1 MELQQSIE
9 RLRRGARV
17 GSRLAFV
24 ACVLVVG
31 ASSGLAQPAPTANN
45 ALAADQ
51 ALARAMQAND
61 SAGITGLLDKD
72 WAVIATT
79 GGIGEGPQ
87 VFPSGI
93 ASGYLTRTKFEISE
107 PRVRVFGDTAVVTS
121 KVTLAGVFKGKPF
134 DVAERQTDVWVWR
147 DGAWKC
153 VLTHETKLSG

>member
-1 MELQQSIE
+1 MKQLVQ
-9 RLRRGARV
+9 RRPCRRAWF
-17 GSRLAFV
+17 GSGSA
-24 ACVLVVG
+24 LVVCALLVG
-31 ASSGLAQPAPTANN
+31 ASPVYAQPAPTADN
-45 ALAADQ
+45 ALAADL

-61 SAGITGLLDKD
+61 SAGIISLLDKD

-79 GGIGEGPQ
+79 GAIAEGPQ

-93 ASGYLTRTKFEISE
+93 ASGYLTRTKFVLSE

-121 KVTLAGVFKGKPF
+121 KVALAGVFKGKPF

-153 VLTHETKLSG
+153 VLTHETKLTG